1 MPITEKVFEGKLTW
15 GPFESGKKSNTHTFS
30 YTWDEKTTIIKQTI
44 LKAEFWWETACNI
57 LDASVYFNNSF
68 VDKVGWWITCEY
80 KMFSKQVSLN
90 NGNNTVT
97 VEGDAYVPN
106 TSLFFSIRL
115 AYKITIQIEYEEK
128 YYKEPGQPL
137 GLLSRLGLPSRLGG
151 IDLSQLLPLLAF
163 ILIILILLFR
173 RKKKE

>member
-30 YTWDEKTTIIKQTI
+30 YTWNEKTTIIKQTI

-68 VDKVGWWITCEY
+68 VDKVSWWITCEY

-90 NGNNTVT
+90 NGNNTVI
-97 VEGDAYVPN
+97 VEGDMHVPN
-106 TSLFFSIRL
+106 TSPLFSLIL
-115 AYKITIQIEYEEK
+115 AYRITIQIEFEG
-128 YYKEPGQPL
+128 KEPGQPP
-137 GLLSRLGLPSRLGG
+137 GPPSPPGG

-163 ILIILILLFR
+163 IPIILILLFR
-173 RKKKE
+173 KKKKRRKE